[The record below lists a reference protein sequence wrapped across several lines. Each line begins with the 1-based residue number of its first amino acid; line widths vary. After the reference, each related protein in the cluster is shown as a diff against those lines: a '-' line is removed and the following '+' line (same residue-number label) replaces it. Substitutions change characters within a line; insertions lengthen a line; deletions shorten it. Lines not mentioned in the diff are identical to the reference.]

1 MVLIRTKSDDG
12 KWFFWSHVSQRS
24 NSKLEFGRSL
34 VPLKQITVIGN
45 MVLLVVLRTLC
56 GPMVLFGPFMVPTG
70 GPISSLLFAANI
82 ELVTGNSSLQFIIVT
97 GIWTKFGAIEANNCH
112 R

>member
-1 MVLIRTKSDDG
+1 M
-12 KWFFWSHVSQRS
+12 
-24 NSKLEFGRSL
+24 

-82 ELVTGNSSLQFIIVT
+82 ELVTGNCSLQFIIVT
-97 GIWTKFGAIEANNCH
+97 GVLTNLKTKHVRYRAHVPTNKSN
-112 R
+112 